1 MKRLNKEI
9 KLNVCDYMN
18 LKYGSTNKNN
28 PQIVYISGKAWISP
42 KFNGEY
48 ESLLNRIKFNF
59 RKHIKKNVI
68 ESNIFENKF
77 VLDFDLNSS
86 NMQKDKKKFMS
97 FDLFLKQNTNNII
110 ALNEL
115 NMPLS
120 NYVSCI
126 ANDLVYNF
134 HTNDFD
140 VAKKK
145 N

>member
-18 LKYGSTNKNN
+18 LKDGSTNKDN

-42 KFNGEY
+42 KFNGDY

-110 ALNEL
+110 TLNEL

-120 NYVSCI
+120 NYISCI